1 MPRSRAYMDRTGS
14 IHGGGGG
21 FAVPDDAR
29 SHISQMSSRAAAKR
43 ATSIA
48 DLTGK
53 PSYPGMASA
62 MGLGLSRPDLR
73 QSRQSLVSHHFA
85 EGNGGG
91 GGSGGGGRVSR
102 ASRKSSAAPNVPST
116 AG

>member
-1 MPRSRAYMDRTGS
+1 MRTDREIDDERSGKAKVEFCTAAGS

-62 MGLGLSRPDLR
+62 MGLGLSRPG
-73 QSRQSLVSHHFA
+73 Q
-85 EGNGGG
+85 
-91 GGSGGGGRVSR
+91 
-102 ASRKSSAAPNVPST
+102 
-116 AG
+116 

>member
-1 MPRSRAYMDRTGS
+1 MRTDREIDDDQEKFRKSGTFFGIAAGS

-43 ATSIA
+43 AASIA

-62 MGLGLSRPDLR
+62 MGLGLSRPG
-73 QSRQSLVSHHFA
+73 Q
-85 EGNGGG
+85 
-91 GGSGGGGRVSR
+91 
-102 ASRKSSAAPNVPST
+102 
-116 AG
+116 